1 MFGQYGPSETFKN
14 VWALLLTKVLSL
26 VRDLSAAPFTF
37 VVASVAS
44 FMVRASPVVILVVST
59 LLVTAPL

>member
-14 VWALLLTKVLSL
+14 VWALLLTKLL
-26 VRDLSAAPFTF
+26 FPGATLAAPFTF

-44 FMVRASPVVILVVST
+44 FMVRVSPVVILVVST
-59 LLVTAPL
+59 LLVTVPL